1 MRAAILRERGRF
13 EIDRAY
19 PEPRLAAGD
28 IKLRIKLS
36 GICGSDLHEFVAG
49 PLLAP
54 MPSVLGHEFCGEVV
68 EVGAEVRGFEAGDK
82 AIGVIYPSC
91 GRCEYCQ
98 HGDFTLCDMRAMA
111 VTERNGS
118 FAEYVAAPAR
128 QMFLVPP
135 QTPHDEA
142 ALIEPSSVG
151 CHAIRRSRLALGERV
166 VVIGAGPI
174 GLLITALA
182 RRAGADRIAVV
193 EPAEGRRQLAIQMG
207 ADVAL
212 DPAEEVEGPINEM
225 TDARGADAVFE
236 CAGVAQA
243 FEAAQRLVRKQGRLV
258 LVAVHEGRR
267 LELQANRVLGNELD
281 IIASY
286 GANDVDFRSAVNLV
300 ASRKLDVRPLISR
313 RFNLDE
319 IQHAFELLA
328 ADRGQFGKLLV
339 DCG

>member
-1 MRAAILRERGRF
+1 L
-13 EIDRAY
+13 
-19 PEPRLAAGD
+19 
-28 IKLRIKLS
+28 KLRIKLS

-68 EVGAEVRGFEAGDK
+68 EVGAEVRGFEAGDT

-91 GRCEYCQ
+91 GRCDYCQ
-98 HGDFTLCDMRAMA
+98 HGDFTLCDMRAMT

-128 QMFLVPP
+128 QMFLVPS
-135 QTPHDEA
+135 QTPPEEA
-142 ALIEPSSVG
+142 ALIEPSSVA
-151 CHAIRRSRLALGERV
+151 CHAIRRSRLALGERA

-182 RRAGADRIAVV
+182 RRAGADRIAVI
-193 EPAEGRRQLAIQMG
+193 EPAEGRRKLALQMG

-212 DPAEEVEGPINEM
+212 DPAGEFEGPISEM
-225 TDARGADAVFE
+225 TDARGADVVFE

-243 FEAAQRLVRKQGRLV
+243 FDAAQRLVRKQGRLV
-258 LVAVHEGRR
+258 LVAVYEARR
-267 LELQANRVLGNELD
+267 LELHANRVLGNELD

-286 GANDVDFRSAVNLV
+286 WANDVDFRNAVNLV

-313 RFNLDE
+313 RFDLDE
-319 IQHAFELLA
+319 IQSAFELLA
-328 ADRGQFGKLLV
+328 ADRGKHGKLLIA
-339 DCG
+339 CS

>member
-36 GICGSDLHEFVAG
+36 GICGSDLHEFAAG

-82 AIGVIYPSC
+82 AIGVIHPSC

-98 HGDFTLCDMRAMA
+98 HGDFTLCDMRVMA

-193 EPAEGRRQLAIQMG
+193 EPAQARRQLAIQMG

-212 DPAEEVEGPINEM
+212 DPGEEVEGPINEM

-243 FEAAQRLVRKQGRLV
+243 FESAQRLVRKQGRLV
-258 LVAVHEGRR
+258 LVAVYQDRR
-267 LELQANRVLGNELD
+267 LELRANRVLGNELD

-286 GANDVDFRSAVNLV
+286 WANDVDFRNAVNLV

-313 RFNLDE
+313 QFKLDE
-319 IQHAFELLA
+319 IQRAFELLA
-328 ADRGQFGKLLV
+328 ADRGQYGKLLI

>member
-36 GICGSDLHEFVAG
+36 GICGSDLHEFAAG

-82 AIGVIYPSC
+82 AIGVISASC
-91 GRCEYCQ
+91 GRCEYCR

-135 QTPHDEA
+135 QTPDDEA
-142 ALIEPSSVG
+142 ALIEPSSVA

-193 EPAEGRRQLAIQMG
+193 EPAQARRQLAIQMG

-212 DPAEEVEGPINEM
+212 DPGEEVEGPINEM

-243 FEAAQRLVRKQGRLV
+243 FESAQRLVRKQGRLV
-258 LVAVHEGRR
+258 LVAVYEGRR
-267 LELQANRVLGNELD
+267 LELRANRVLGNELD

-286 GANDVDFRSAVNLV
+286 WANDVDFRNAVNLV

-313 RFNLDE
+313 QFKLDE
-319 IQHAFELLA
+319 IQRAFELLA
-328 ADRGQFGKLLV
+328 ADRGQYGKLLI